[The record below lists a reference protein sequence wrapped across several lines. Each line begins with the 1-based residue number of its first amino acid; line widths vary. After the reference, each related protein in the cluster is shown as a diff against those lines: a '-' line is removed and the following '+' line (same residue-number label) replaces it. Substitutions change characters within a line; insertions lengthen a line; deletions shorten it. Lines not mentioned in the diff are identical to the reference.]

1 MRAAPGCPT
10 SRLSRL
16 PLSRRAVA
24 PRQARGRSSS
34 PQGAPG
40 RCRTP
45 PPALGASTDGA
56 PLARQPD
63 PMRAPRSPPEPAG
76 VQNLLPSKQCVLR
89 VNDKHQAAAAA
100 ATARVGVIESLARK
114 SLAARTAD
122 CAIALIDPDFDPVGP
137 NIRHL
142 DLPKSAFKVSS
153 QSLSPQELL
162 TAHRTR
168 PPREILR
175 NFRPCSTAQMPRP

>member
-1 MRAAPGCPT
+1 MRAAPGCPA

-16 PLSRRAVA
+16 PLPRRAVA
-24 PRQARGRSSS
+24 PRQAQGRSAS
-34 PQGAPG
+34 PQGALG
-40 RCRTP
+40 QCHRP

-56 PLARQPD
+56 PLARQPY
-63 PMRAPRSPPEPAG
+63 PMRSPRSPPEPAD

-100 ATARVGVIESLARK
+100 ATVRVGVIESLARQ
-114 SLAARTAD
+114 SLTARTAD
-122 CAIALIDPDFDPVGP
+122 RAIALIDPDFDPVGP
-137 NIRHL
+137 NIGHL
-142 DLPKSAFKVSS
+142 DSPKSVFKVSS

-168 PPREILR
+168 PPREL
-175 NFRPCSTAQMPRP
+175 

>member
-1 MRAAPGCPT
+1 MRAAPGCPA
-10 SRLSRL
+10 SRLARL
-16 PLSRRAVA
+16 PLPRRAVA

-40 RCRTP
+40 QCRRP

-56 PLARQPD
+56 PLARQPF

-76 VQNLLPSKQCVLR
+76 VQNLSPSKQCILR
-89 VNDKHQAAAAA
+89 VNDKHQAATAG
-100 ATARVGVIESLARK
+100 ATERVGVIESLTRQ

-122 CAIALIDPDFDPVGP
+122 RGIALIEPDFDPVGP
-137 NIRHL
+137 NIGHL

-168 PPREILR
+168 PPR
-175 NFRPCSTAQMPRP
+175 PV

>member
-1 MRAAPGCPT
+1 MRAAPGCPA

-40 RCRTP
+40 QCRRP
-45 PPALGASTDGA
+45 PPALGVNTDGA
-56 PLARQPD
+56 PLARQPH

-76 VQNLLPSKQCVLR
+76 VQNLLPSKQNLLPSKQCVLR
-89 VNDKHQAAAAA
+89 VNDRHQAATAG
-100 ATARVGVIESLARK
+100 ATVRVGAIESLTRQ

-122 CAIALIDPDFDPVGP
+122 RAIAPTDPDFDPFGP
-137 NIRHL
+137 NGHL
-142 DLPKSAFKVSS
+142 DLQKSAFKVSS

-168 PPREILR
+168 PPREL
-175 NFRPCSTAQMPRP
+175 